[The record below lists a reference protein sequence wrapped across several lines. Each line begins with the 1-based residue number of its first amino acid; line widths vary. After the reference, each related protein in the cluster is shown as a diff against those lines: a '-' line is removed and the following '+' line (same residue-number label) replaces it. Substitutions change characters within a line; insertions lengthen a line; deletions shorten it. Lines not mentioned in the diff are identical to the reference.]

1 MQALFPLSGT
11 QTQLQDSLARWLAD
25 TVPFSRRAAL
35 LATPDAVLPLW
46 QGLAQALGLAGAG
59 LPEVVGGMGGGLAD
73 HLLIQQALGQALVPE
88 PYCAF
93 AVLGAG
99 LLQRLPGELPHHL
112 LAGFIGG
119 TVRPVLAT
127 LEPGARF
134 DLAQVNSRVVASS
147 PSLNAS
153 VHHLLTGRKTMVRAA
168 PQATHWLVS
177 GRDAHGLLRLALVR
191 PGAAGISQRH
201 IPLADGAWA
210 AELAF
215 DNTPVEALLGM
226 PGQDL
231 LPLVEQVQDEALLAC
246 GAEAIG
252 VLQRLLQDTLDHV
265 RRRQQFGVAIAS
277 FQVIRHRLADMQ
289 MALLQANALVGAT
302 LALMCGT
309 AAQRQVAVASAQVA
323 VARACRTVGQG
334 AVQLHGGMGMT
345 DELAVGHAFKRLTLI
360 EAMGGGVDAQL
371 RRVAS
376 ITAAMSTAE
385 PASASAALSAHTNP

>member
-1 MQALFPLSGT
+1 MQAMFALSDT
-11 QTQLQDSLARWLAD
+11 QAQLQDSLGRWLAD

-46 QGLAQALGLAGAG
+46 QGLANTLGVAGAA
-59 LPEVVGGMGGGLAD
+59 LPEDLGGLAD
-73 HLLIQQALGQALVPE
+73 ADGGLAAHLLVQQALGQALLPE

-99 LLQRLPGELPHHL
+99 LLQRLVGDLPRQL
-112 LAGFIGG
+112 LAGFING

-134 DLAQVNSRVVASS
+134 DLSQVHSRVVASS
-147 PSLNAS
+147 PTSAGRVPSGLS
-153 VHHLLTGRKTMVRAA
+153 GRKTMVRAA

-177 GRDAHGLLRLALVR
+177 ARDADGLLRLALVQ
-191 PGAAGISQRH
+191 PGAAGISQRP
-201 IPLADGAWA
+201 IPLADGAWGS
-210 AELAF
+210 ELAF
-215 DNTPVEALLGM
+215 DNTPVDALLGL

-231 LPLVEQVQDEALLAC
+231 LPLIEQVQDNATLAC

-252 VLQRLLQDTLDHV
+252 VMQRLLRDTLDHV
-265 RRRQQFGVAIAS
+265 RQRQQFGVAIAS

-302 LALMCGT
+302 LPLMDGP
-309 AAQRQVAVASAQVA
+309 AAQRQLAVATAQVA
-323 VARACRTVGQG
+323 VARACRSVGQG

-345 DELAVGHAFKRLTLI
+345 DALAVGHAFKRLTLI
-360 EAMGGGVDAQL
+360 EAIGGGVPAQL
-371 RRVAS
+371 RQVAAT
-376 ITAAMSTAE
+376 TASTGID
-385 PASASAALSAHTNP
+385 TNT

>member
-1 MQALFPLSGT
+1 MQALFALSDT
-11 QTQLQDSLARWLAD
+11 QAQLQDSLGRWLAD
-25 TVPFSRRAAL
+25 TVPFSQRAAL

-46 QGLAQALGLAGAG
+46 QGLALPLGLAGAA
-59 LPEVVGGMGGGLAD
+59 LPEDLGGLGDAEGGLAA
-73 HLLIQQALGQALVPE
+73 HLLIQQALGQALLPE

-99 LLQRLPGELPHHL
+99 LLQRLPGVLPGQL
-112 LAGFIGG
+112 LAGFVDGA
-119 TVRPVLAT
+119 VRPVLAT

-134 DLAQVNSRVVASS
+134 DPAQVHSRVVASS
-147 PSLNAS
+147 PTSAVS
-153 VHHLLTGRKTMVRAA
+153 VRSVLSGRKTMVRAA

-177 GRDAHGLLRLALVR
+177 ARDANGLLRLALVQ

-210 AELAF
+210 AELVF
-215 DNTPVEALLGM
+215 DNTPVEALLGA

-231 LPLVEQVQDEALLAC
+231 LPLIEQVQDDATLAC

-252 VLQRLLQDTLDHV
+252 VMQRLLRETLDHV
-265 RRRQQFGVAIAS
+265 RQRQQFGVAIAS

-302 LALMCGT
+302 LALMDGPAT
-309 AAQRQVAVASAQVA
+309 QRQRAVATAQVA
-323 VARACRTVGQG
+323 VARACRSVGQG

-360 EAMGGGVDAQL
+360 EAIGGGLHAQL
-371 RRVAS
+371 RRVAA
-376 ITAAMSTAE
+376 TTPAAAI
-385 PASASAALSAHTNP
+385 NP

>member
-1 MQALFPLSGT
+1 MQAIFALSDT
-11 QTQLQDSLARWLAD
+11 QTQLQDSLGRWLAD

-46 QGLAQALGLAGAG
+46 QGLAQSLGVLGAA
-59 LPEVVGGMGGGLAD
+59 LPEVSGGAGGGLAD
-73 HLLIQQALGQALVPE
+73 HLPIQQALGQALVPE

-99 LLQRLPGELPHHL
+99 LLQRLPGELPRQL
-112 LAGFIGG
+112 LAGFIAGA
-119 TVRPVLAT
+119 VRPVLAT

-134 DLAQVNSRVVASS
+134 DLSQVHSRVVASS
-147 PSLNAS
+147 PTPGAS
-153 VHHLLTGRKTMVRAA
+153 VLTGRKTMVRAA

-177 GRDAHGLLRLALVR
+177 ARDANGLLRLAVVQ

-215 DNTPVEALLGM
+215 DNTPVDALWGA

-231 LPLVEQVQDEALLAC
+231 LPLIEQVQDDATLAC

-252 VLQRLLQDTLDHV
+252 VMQRLLRDTLDHV
-265 RRRQQFGVAIAS
+265 RQRQQFGVAIAS

-302 LALMCGT
+302 LSLMDGP
-309 AAQRQVAVASAQVA
+309 AIQRQLAVATAQVA
-323 VARACRTVGQG
+323 VARACRSVGQG

-345 DELAVGHAFKRLTLI
+345 DEMAVGHAFKRLTLI
-360 EAMGGGVDAQL
+360 EAIGGGVDAQL
-371 RRVAS
+371 RRVANAT
-376 ITAAMSTAE
+376 TAACVAS
-385 PASASAALSAHTNP
+385 PAPADTNT

>member
-1 MQALFPLSGT
+1 MQALFPLSDT
-11 QTQLQDSLARWLAD
+11 QTQLQDSLGRWLAD

-46 QGLAQALGLAGAG
+46 QGLAQSLGLAGAG
-59 LPEVVGGMGGGLAD
+59 LPEAAGGMGGGLAD

-88 PYCAF
+88 PYHAF
-93 AVLGAG
+93 SVLGAG
-99 LLQRLPGELPHHL
+99 LLQRLPGELPSQL
-112 LAGFIGG
+112 LAGFVDG

-134 DLAQVNSRVVASS
+134 DVAQVHSRVQTSGPTANV
-147 PSLNAS
+147 S
-153 VHHLLTGRKTMVRAA
+153 VLTGRKTMVRAA
-168 PQATHWLVS
+168 SQATHWLVS
-177 GRDAHGLLRLALVR
+177 ARDADGLLRLALVQ

-215 DNTPVEALLGM
+215 DNTPVEALLGE

-231 LPLVEQVQDEALLAC
+231 LPLIAQVQDEATLAC

-252 VLQRLLQDTLDHV
+252 VMQRLLRDTLDHV
-265 RRRQQFGVAIAS
+265 RQRQQFGVALSS

-302 LALMCGT
+302 LALMDGPT
-309 AAQRQVAVASAQVA
+309 TQRKVAAATAQVA
-323 VARACRTVGQG
+323 VARACRSVGQG

-360 EAMGGGVDAQL
+360 EAMGGGVEAQL
-371 RRVAS
+371 RRVVAS
-376 ITAAMSTAE
+376 TAATTAI
-385 PASASAALSAHTNP
+385 HTIT

>member
-1 MQALFPLSGT
+1 MQALFPLSDI
-11 QTQLQDSLARWLAD
+11 QTQLQDSLGRWLAD

-46 QGLAQALGLAGAG
+46 QGLAQSLGLVGAAM
-59 LPEVVGGMGGGLAD
+59 PEASGGMGGGLAD

-99 LLQRLPGELPHHL
+99 LLQRLAGELPHQL
-112 LAGFIGG
+112 LAGFIAGA
-119 TVRPVLAT
+119 VRPVLAT

-134 DLAQVNSRVVASS
+134 DLAQVHSRLQASS
-147 PSLNAS
+147 PTSNVS
-153 VHHLLTGRKTMVRAA
+153 VLSGRKTMVRAA

-177 GRDAHGLLRLALVR
+177 ARDANGLLRLALVQ
-191 PGAAGISQRH
+191 PGAAGVSQRH

-215 DNTPVEALLGM
+215 DNTPIEALLGA

-231 LPLVEQVQDEALLAC
+231 LPLIEKVQDEATLAC
-246 GAEAIG
+246 SAEAIG
-252 VLQRLLQDTLDHV
+252 VMQRLLRDTLDHV
-265 RRRQQFGVAIAS
+265 RQRQQFGVALSS

-302 LALMCGT
+302 LALMDGPAT
-309 AAQRQVAVASAQVA
+309 QRQIAAATAQVA
-323 VARACRTVGQG
+323 VARACRSVGQG

-360 EAMGGGVDAQL
+360 EALGGGVDAQL
-371 RRVAS
+371 RRVAT
-376 ITAAMSTAE
+376 ITAA
-385 PASASAALSAHTNP
+385 ASAAAPAPAHTNT